1 MQKNPLVITSVV
13 AALIAVAA
21 AATLFVLSAYS
32 GQRTGMHCPKPTA
45 KALRAVADPAYG
57 ARLERLARCRP

>member
-1 MQKNPLVITSVV
+1 MQKNPLVIAASVT
-13 AALIAVAA
+13 ALIAVAA

-32 GQRTGMHCPKPTA
+32 GQRAGMHCPKPSA
-45 KALRAVADPAYG
+45 KAVRAVEDPAYG